1 MKFEEALSAI
11 KAGKRVRRSGWSDDP
26 EKYMALYED
35 ALIDQRDGS
44 IFLFLSDVE
53 ADDWE
58 IVKETKKV
66 KLRDLTK
73 KQYKY
78 FCRRFNDPND
88 LYGNNGHYFDGTA
101 CNTCPCTNVICGL
114 TLDNCRFYHKDLY
127 SDKFLDQE
135 VETYDDDDLPREI
148 EDYH

>member
-1 MKFEEALSAI
+1 MKFEEAISAI

-58 IVKETKKV
+58 ILKEPKKV
-66 KLRDLTK
+66 KLRDLTEE
-73 KQYKY
+73 QYKEW
-78 FCRRFNDPND
+78 RA
-88 LYGNNGHYFDGTA
+88 NN
-101 CNTCPCTNVICGL
+101 CPCPARIKLCNGNGCPFNQVRCYPDPEYNPWYL
-114 TLDNCRFYHKDLY
+114 NKDIFN
-127 SDKFLDQE
+127 DKFLNQE
-135 VETYDDDDLPREI
+135 VEVE
-148 EDYH
+148 E